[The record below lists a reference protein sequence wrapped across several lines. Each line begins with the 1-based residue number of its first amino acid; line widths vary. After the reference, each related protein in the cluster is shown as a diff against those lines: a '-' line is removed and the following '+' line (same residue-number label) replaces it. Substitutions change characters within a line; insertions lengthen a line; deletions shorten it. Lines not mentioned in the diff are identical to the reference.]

1 MSFNLD
7 DANVGAQLKVG
18 TGIFPAIGEGVTRVN
33 GSAGIEGPV
42 VIGQPTHFPIPYAT
56 LNVAPL
62 VNSDNLIPPFVPG
75 ALPLGL
81 SNPYSICASANLA
94 VMANLDVNFRIQAG
108 GIIAGAVVHDFSGN
122 FLAAKKDFDIPHPT
136 KDDWRLRHV
145 APEAPTADVYIRGRV
160 TNKTEIFFPPYWK
173 GLVDWTTITV
183 NLTPIGAHQ
192 NVIVKRIDEDKVYL
206 QAHGG
211 MPINCFYH
219 IYGERQDC
227 ERNIAEY
234 EGTSPQDYPGDNSQ
248 YLQSGKV

>member
-7 DANVGAQLKVG
+7 DANVGGQIKVG

-33 GSAGIEGPV
+33 GSAGIEGPA
-42 VIGQPTHFPIPYAT
+42 VIGS
-56 LNVAPL
+56 PL
-62 VNSDNLIPPFVPG
+62 HYPFAFAGTNIGPLTNSDALPPFAPG

-81 SNPYSICASANLA
+81 SNPYSLMVSPNAGVLG
-94 VMANLDVNFRIQAG
+94 NLDVNFRIQAG
-108 GIIAGAVVHDFSGN
+108 GTVSGISVFDYAGN
-122 FLAAKKDFDIPHPT
+122 ILAAKKDFDIPHPT
-136 KDDWRLRHV
+136 KKDWRLRHV

-160 TNKTEIFFPPYWK
+160 TNKTEIFFPEYWK

-192 NVIVKRIDEDKVYL
+192 NVIVKRIDEEKVYL

-234 EGTSPQDYPGDNSQ
+234 EGTSPEDYPGDNSE